1 MAKAYVARVKADA
14 RDVHKVLKD
23 GMAHVEL
30 LSEDIFDCPD
40 GESYVAVLLYE
51 QFFMRVG
58 NQLAL
63 MLVVSGTSRE
73 ATVKAVA
80 CAGSK
85 DMLLG
90 LDMGAAGDFA
100 SEPINLLGRVFSGY
114 INPPSDWNDH

>member
-1 MAKAYVARVKADA
+1 MAKAYVARIGADA
-14 RDVHKVLKD
+14 REIHRVLRD
-23 GMAHVEL
+23 GMEHVEL
-30 LSEDIFDCPD
+30 ISEDVFNGSD
-40 GESYVAVLLYE
+40 GQSYVAVLLYE

-63 MLVVSGTSRE
+63 MLVVSGTSHTT
-73 ATVKAVA
+73 TVKSVA

-100 SEPINLLGRVFSGY
+100 SEPINLLERVYSGRANIESGWQ
-114 INPPSDWNDH
+114 DQ